1 MGALL
6 GLAGGQPA
14 GGQGDDQQQGGGG
27 WATNVMRWLIMYYGI
42 NFVMKQFRGE
52 SPQPTPQTNVN
63 GDTIPIPVSQHPH
76 SPLWPANSRYDLRVY
91 LSAEEDLF
99 SIIYRDDADD
109 YLVLRLV
116 NMEYSC
122 NDDAFRD
129 KDMNITVNEPLQQN
143 GSYYAHIVMS
153 RFGYP
158 YDEKDSDYDNTKVV
172 FRTHPLVQY
181 RPRPKKKH
189 KKLLFD
195 DDSDD
200 EEEEDSTELKEGE
213 IIGFW
218 KPELT
223 LRPLCDWTRFK
234 AGTIPEQIVSH
245 YSIDIESNK
254 YWPVL
259 YMDDFWLLGDRLIA
273 LNETVDSVPLKISL
287 SPISQWKFMLQTQ
300 MQAQYEQQAAWGM
313 SSSEENDE
321 MRRLLMESNPVLLGV
336 TMVVTCLHTVFDFLA
351 FKNDIQFWHKTE
363 SVQGLSVRTIFLNAI
378 CQLIIFLYLMD
389 QDTTWMILISSGVGF
404 IIECWK
410 ITQAAKVTYGFDSYP
425 WIKFED
431 KETYNLSETKKHD
444 KVAMKYLSYALY
456 PLLFGYT
463 IYSLIYNEHKGW
475 YSFVIGTLVSFI
487 YMFGFIMMCPQLYL
501 NYKMKSTAFLPWRM
515 MTYKF
520 LNTIID
526 DLFAF
531 LIKMPTMHRLSCF
544 RDDIIFLIFLYQKWI
559 YRTDY
564 SRVNEY
570 GFKKKDEAAIE
581 GTDNSEDAVSADGA
595 SSGSQSDEVDPQTKK
610 RQ

>member
-1 MGALL
+1 
-6 GLAGGQPA
+6 
-14 GGQGDDQQQGGGG
+14 
-27 WATNVMRWLIMYYGI
+27 
-42 NFVMKQFRGE
+42 
-52 SPQPTPQTNVN
+52 
-63 GDTIPIPVSQHPH
+63 
-76 SPLWPANSRYDLRVY
+76 
-91 LSAEEDLF
+91 
-99 SIIYRDDADD
+99 
-109 YLVLRLV
+109 
-116 NMEYSC
+116 
-122 NDDAFRD
+122 
-129 KDMNITVNEPLQQN
+129 
-143 GSYYAHIVMS
+143 
-153 RFGYP
+153 
-158 YDEKDSDYDNTKVV
+158 
-172 FRTHPLVQY
+172 
-181 RPRPKKKH
+181 
-189 KKLLFD
+189 
-195 DDSDD
+195 
-200 EEEEDSTELKEGE
+200 
-213 IIGFW
+213 
-218 KPELT
+218 
-223 LRPLCDWTRFK
+223 
-234 AGTIPEQIVSH
+234 
-245 YSIDIESNK
+245 
-254 YWPVL
+254 
-259 YMDDFWLLGDRLIA
+259 MDDFWLLGDRLIA
-273 LNETVDSVPLKISL
+273 LNDTVDSVPLKISL

-300 MQAQYEQQAAWGM
+300 MQAQYEQQAEWGL

-321 MRRLLMESNPVLLGV
+321 VRRMLMESNPILLGV

-444 KVAMKYLSYALY
+444 KVAMQYLSYALY

-570 GFKKKDEAAIE
+570 GFKKKDGAAIE
-581 GTDNSEDAVSADGA
+581 GTDDSSDAVSADGT
-595 SSGSQSDEVDPQTKK
+595 SSE
-610 RQ
+610 